1 MKDVSLLV
9 SLLTRINDNKLAL
22 AAGVEELVV
31 WVERRASTDVASNVR
46 VALETL
52 ELNDG
57 FITLALV
64 ALKVE
69 GEK

>member
-9 SLLTRINDNKLAL
+9 SLLTRINDNQLAL
-22 AAGVEELVV
+22 AAGVEELAV
-31 WVERRASTDVASNVR
+31 WVERRGSTDVASNVR
-46 VALETL
+46 GALETL